1 MRTMYDIIQEQL
13 FTRTCMYDKKS
24 VTYALYHLRLFL
36 HVGRPI
42 VFVFFEYI

>member
-24 VTYALYHLRLFL
+24 VAYALYHLRLFL